1 VNIIENIANS
11 AAGVARG
18 LTDWH
23 RSTYMCSAPS
33 QTFLYVLVVSWIAI
47 SLGGVYLW
55 HRVIKT
61 KPQSLRP

>member
-1 VNIIENIANS
+1 MNIIENFAQ
-11 AAGVARG
+11 G
-18 LTDWH
+18 LSDWH

-33 QTFLYVLVVSWIAI
+33 QTFLYVLVGSWIAI

-61 KPQSLRP
+61 KPHSQRP